1 MPSVSSVEL
10 TNTFDDW
17 RNRTNDIVTEIN
29 KANSVDPNSAIVFA
43 NSTSGFQVAEV
54 VSDSVTGTLVT
65 GTRLTFTGGNINFTS
80 ANTTSLGNVHQT
92 HILGGTAIDV
102 ASPSL
107 ADTSIAN
114 TFIYNSKIDLNGQKF
129 VTGTSTMNFDG
140 ATITSLGTISS
151 ANLTASVDDAV
162 RITNPSI
169 IVNSETVGGITLSA
183 GTHDFNGAN
192 IQNIYM

>member
-29 KANSVDPNSAIVFA
+29 GANSVDPTSAIVYA
-43 NSTSGFQVAEV
+43 NSTSGFQVNEI

-102 ASPSL
+102 SSPSL
-107 ADTSIAN
+107 ADTSISN
-114 TFIYNSKIDLNGQKF
+114 TFIYNSKVDLNGQKF
-129 VTGTSTMNFDG
+129 VSGASEIDLEG
-140 ATITSLGTISS
+140 ATVT
-151 ANLTASVDDAV
+151 NLE
-162 RITNPSI
+162 P
-169 IVNSETVGGITLSA
+169 L
-183 GTHDFNGAN
+183 
-192 IQNIYM
+192 QNLQVLLFQMMILF